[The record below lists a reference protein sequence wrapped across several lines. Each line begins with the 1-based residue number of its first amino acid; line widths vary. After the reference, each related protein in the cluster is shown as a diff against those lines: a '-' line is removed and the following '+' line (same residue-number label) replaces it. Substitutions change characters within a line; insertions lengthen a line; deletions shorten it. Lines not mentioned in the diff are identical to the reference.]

1 MQNMKSI
8 LLLLMLPLLLT
19 AAEPDI
25 NSLVQAEKDFSKLS
39 VEKGIKDSFVAN
51 FADDAII
58 FRPTPVAGK
67 KWYGGR
73 PPVAGV
79 LSWQPVLSEIAASG
93 ELGYNTGP
101 YEYREKPD
109 AKPVG
114 YGEFFSFWKKQADG
128 KWKVVLD
135 QGCEHSMPNTE
146 VKLEAIVLQSKAAD
160 SKSDDLSMLM
170 QIDQKFSEVSK
181 EQGTQKAFVQF
192 LAQKTRVMRSQL
204 LPESKRDK
212 ALAIIAQEK
221 GTLTWE
227 PSGGDIAKSGD
238 LGYTYG
244 LSQRDVDGKIEKGNY
259 VRAWRK
265 ESGEWKVAVDVMTP
279 FPPEK

>member
-1 MQNMKSI
+1 MQNMKSM
-8 LLLLMLPLLLT
+8 LLILMLPLLLNAT
-19 AAEPDI
+19 EPDI

-58 FRPTPVAGK
+58 FRPTPISGK
-67 KWYGGR
+67 KFYEGR
-73 PPVAGV
+73 PPVPGV

-114 YGEFFSFWKKQADG
+114 YGEFFSFWKRQADG
-128 KWKVVLD
+128 NWKVVLD
-135 QGCEHSMPNTE
+135 QGVEHSTPNTE
-146 VKLEAIVLQSKAAD
+146 IKLEAIVPQSKAAD
-160 SKSDDLSMLM
+160 SKNDDLSMLM
-170 QIDQKFSEVSK
+170 QIDRKFSQISK
-181 EQGTQKAFVQF
+181 EQGAQKAFAQF
-192 LAQKTRVMRSQL
+192 LAQKTRVMRPQL
-204 LPESKRDK
+204 LPESDREK

-221 GTLTWE
+221 DALTWE

-244 LSQRDVDGKIEKGNY
+244 LSQRNVDGKIEKGNY

-265 ESGEWKVAVDVMTP
+265 ENGDWKVAIDVMTP

>member
-1 MQNMKSI
+1 MKS
-8 LLLLMLPLLLT
+8 LFLLLMLPLILNAT
-19 AAEPDI
+19 EADI

-39 VEKGIKDSFVAN
+39 VEKGIKDSFVNN

-67 KWYGGR
+67 KWYEGR
-73 PPVAGV
+73 PPVQGV

-101 YEYREKPD
+101 FEFREKPD

-135 QGCEHSMPNTE
+135 QGCDHSMPNNE
-146 VKLEAIVLQSKAAD
+146 VKLEAIVSQYKAGD
-160 SKSDDLSMLM
+160 SKSDDLSTLM
-170 QIDQKFSEVSK
+170 QMDRKFSRLSK
-181 EQGTQKAFVQF
+181 EQGIHKAFTQF
-192 LAQKTRVMRSQL
+192 LAQKTRVMRPQL
-204 LPESKRDK
+204 LPESNRDK
-212 ALAIIAQEK
+212 AVSLVAQEK
-221 GTLTWE
+221 GSLTWE

-244 LSQRDVDGKIEKGNY
+244 LSQRNVDGKVEKGSY

-265 ESGEWKVAVDVMTP
+265 ENGDWKVAVDVMTP

>member
-1 MQNMKSI
+1 MQNMKSM
-8 LLLLMLPLLLT
+8 LLILMLPLLLNAT
-19 AAEPDI
+19 EPDI

-58 FRPTPVAGK
+58 LRPTPISGK
-67 KWYGGR
+67 KFYEGR
-73 PPVAGV
+73 APVPGV

-114 YGEFFSFWKKQADG
+114 YGEFFSFWKRQADG

-135 QGCEHSMPNTE
+135 QGCEHAMPNNE
-146 VKLEAIVLQSKAAD
+146 VKLEAIVSQSKASD
-160 SKSDDLSMLM
+160 SKNDDVSMLM
-170 QIDQKFSEVSK
+170 QIDRKFSQISK
-181 EQGTQKAFVQF
+181 EQGTQKAFAQF
-192 LAQKTRVMRSQL
+192 LAQKTRVMRPQL
-204 LPESKRDK
+204 LPESNREK
-212 ALAIIAQEK
+212 ALAIVAQEK

-227 PSGGDIAKSGD
+227 PSGGDLAKSGD

-244 LSQRDVDGKIEKGNY
+244 LSQRNVDGKIEKGNY

-265 ESGEWKVAVDVMTP
+265 ENGDWKVAIDVMTP

>member
-1 MQNMKSI
+1 MKS
-8 LLLLMLPLLLT
+8 LLLFLLLPLTLN

-39 VEKGIKDSFVAN
+39 VEKGIKDSFVVN
-51 FADDAII
+51 FSDDAII

-67 KWYGGR
+67 KWYEGR
-73 PPVAGV
+73 PPTAGV

-101 YEYREKPD
+101 YEYREKAD

-114 YGEFFSFWKKQADG
+114 YGEFFSFWKRQADG
-128 KWKVVLD
+128 KWKVVFD
-135 QGCEHSMPNTE
+135 HGCEHSMPVNE
-146 VKLEAIVLQSKAAD
+146 VKLEAIVSQSKSAD
-160 SKSDDLSMLM
+160 SKNDDIAMLM
-170 QIDQKFSEVSK
+170 QIDQKFSQLSK
-181 EQGTQKAFVQF
+181 EQGTQKAFAQF
-192 LAQKTRVMRSQL
+192 LAQKTRVLRPQL
-204 LPESKRDK
+204 FPESNRDK
-212 ALAIIAQEK
+212 ALAVVAQEK

-244 LSQRDVDGKIEKGNY
+244 LSQRNVDGKIEKGNY
-259 VRAWRK
+259 VRAWRR
-265 ESGEWKVAVDVMTP
+265 ENGDWKVALDVMTP
-279 FPPEK
+279 FPAEK